1 MRYMITDELWANME
15 PLVHEAK
22 QCRRGPKPKTPNRT
36 FFEALLYLARTS
48 IPWRDLPSEFGLW
61 SANYNRFRR
70 WEGSGS
76 LQALFELMTAEPKFE
91 GLRRVMIDSTVIR
104 AHQHAAGARRRKK
117 RSGPSGRQRTKP
129 LAGAAEA

>member
-1 MRYMITDELWANME
+1 MRYMITDELWTDMA
-15 PLVHEAK
+15 PLVRQAK
-22 QCRRGPKPKTPNRT
+22 RCRRGPKPKTSDRT
-36 FFEALLYLARTS
+36 FFEALLYLARTG
-48 IPWRDLPSEFGLW
+48 IPWRDMPSEFGEW

-104 AHQHAAGARRRKK
+104 AHQHASGARRRKK
-117 RSGPSGRQRTKP
+117 RSGRSDRPRYKR
-129 LAGAAEA
+129 LAVAAEA